1 MQNRISQM
9 MQELDQNKHE
19 KDSLEERLQDL
30 INDKKNIEI

>member
-1 MQNRISQM
+1 

>member
-1 MQNRISQM
+1 M